1 MADINF
7 GILDTQMP
15 GRIAAIPQQQQAQQA
30 QNAMQ
35 LMQVQQT
42 MQQNA
47 LAKAKMEEYTRGA
60 AEKNALRGRM
70 TQPGFN
76 IYDPAHQADIM
87 ALSPELA
94 PGLIKHALDVETA
107 KSTTGKNLAQ
117 TEAARLAAIKTE
129 NEFIN
134 DFKRSVAIN
143 PSNANIIAFGEDA
156 VLRGIFSPEKVKQV
170 TERMLATP
178 LEERPAMF
186 ARAGAPAAAPVTPTE
201 LSKYVSERAAMLPG
215 DPRIANWDAKIAELS
230 TAPAAQRAI
239 TNQHAAERNQIA
251 RTRLV
256 NETATGKFTPDT
268 VDFLAQ
274 TYIQTG
280 NIPPLGMGRAA
291 ADLRQ
296 KVIERAAIMARTP
309 ATAAPGEAA
318 PAPVSAADAARI
330 IGQNKQ
336 AFAGGTAGQRTLGT
350 TLANVTSAATEANNM
365 IPLVEKYAALVNP
378 TDFPLVNAAGNFVS
392 RQGGG
397 ENVVGLAGSLNS
409 LVNAYARA
417 INPKGVATVSD
428 KNHAR
433 EIINEAMSK
442 GQLNTALSVMR
453 AEMESAMAAP
463 VQVQERMRGGGKSQA
478 PAAAATTPKAAPA
491 SGAIQD
497 GYRFKGGD
505 PAKASNWEKV
515 GG

>member
-1 MADINF
+1 V
-7 GILDTQMP
+7 TQEQ
-15 GRIAAIPQQQQAQQA
+15 GAQ
-30 QNAMQ
+30 
-35 LMQVQQT
+35 
-42 MQQNA
+42 
-47 LAKAKMEEYTRGA
+47 
-60 AEKNALRGRM
+60 
-70 TQPGFN
+70 
-76 IYDPAHQADIM
+76 
-87 ALSPELA
+87 
-94 PGLIKHALDVETA
+94 
-107 KSTTGKNLAQ
+107 
-117 TEAARLAAIKTE
+117 
-129 NEFIN
+129 
-134 DFKRSVAIN
+134 
-143 PSNANIIAFGEDA
+143 
-156 VLRGIFSPEKVKQV
+156 
-170 TERMLATP
+170 
-178 LEERPAMF
+178 
-186 ARAGAPAAAPVTPTE
+186 
-201 LSKYVSERAAMLPG
+201 
-215 DPRIANWDAKIAELS
+215 
-230 TAPAAQRAI
+230 
-239 TNQHAAERNQIA
+239 RNQIA
-251 RTRLV
+251 RARLE
-256 NETATGKFTPDT
+256 NEIATGKFTPDT
-268 VDFLAQ
+268 IDFLAQ

-296 KVIERAAIMARTP
+296 KVIERAAIVARTP

-318 PAPVSAADAARI
+318 PTPISAADAART

-478 PAAAATTPKAAPA
+478 PVAAATTSAAVYVETKPLPDGRVLGKKA
-491 SGAIQD
+491 D
-497 GYRFKGGD
+497 GSVEVIK
-505 PAKASNWEKV
+505 
-515 GG
+515 

>member
-1 MADINF
+1 MPIDPSIAMGYRGLGELPNPMNQMA
-7 GILDTQMP
+7 Q
-15 GRIAAIPQQQQAQQA
+15 IAQLQHSMG
-30 QNAMQ
+30 QNE
-35 LMQVQQT
+35 
-42 MQQNA
+42 
-47 LAKAKMEEYTRGA
+47 LAKY
-60 AEKNALRGRM
+60 
-70 TQPGFN
+70 Q
-76 IYDPAHQADIM
+76 
-87 ALSPELA
+87 LS
-94 PGLIKHALDVETA
+94 
-107 KSTTGKNLAQ
+107 
-117 TEAARLAAIKTE
+117 
-129 NEFIN
+129 
-134 DFKRSVAIN
+134 
-143 PSNANIIAFGEDA
+143 
-156 VLRGIFSPEKVKQV
+156 
-170 TERMLATP
+170 
-178 LEERPAMF
+178 
-186 ARAGAPAAAPVTPTE
+186 
-201 LSKYVSERAAMLPG
+201 
-215 DPRIANWDAKIAELS
+215 
-230 TAPAAQRAI
+230 AAQRADQTQNAI
-239 TNQHAAERNQIA
+239 SRAYQESIGPDGTLDYNKLQSRLAAGGAGSSIPELQNKRLTAENLAARTEASKATTNKTNFELTNLKIDRARTTIAAARNPEEALAAINKNLAAGNIDAEDAGILKKDLNDSATFAEGKARVLQTMLSAKDQLAQQAVTYKDTDMGGYISRQNFNAQGPVGDPIKLPKTAAPSTEAALMSARAAGERNQIA
-251 RTRLV
+251 RARLA

-268 VDFLAQ
+268 IDFLAQ

-296 KVIERAAIMARTP
+296 KVIERAAIAARTP
-309 ATAAPGEAA
+309 ATAAPGETA
-318 PAPVSAADAARI
+318 PTPISAADAART

-336 AFAGGTAGQRTLGT
+336 AFAGGMAGQRTLGT

-478 PAAAATTPKAAPA
+478 PAAAATTPAAVYVETKPLPDGRVLGKKA
-491 SGAIQD
+491 D
-497 GYRFKGGD
+497 GSVEVIK
-505 PAKASNWEKV
+505 
-515 GG
+515 